1 MEKIYQASTAD
12 GAIDFINMRDLEIAA
27 EEVIPKGGYG
37 YISSGAGD
45 IFTYQE
51 NERAFNHKL
60 IIPHVLKDIELPD
73 TTLSFGGD
81 TLSAPIIMAPVAAHG
96 LANVAAEQAS
106 AKGVSRFGT
115 IYTAS
120 SYASCTLEEIRAAG
134 GQEAPQWFQFYMSK
148 DDGIN
153 KDILAMAKRNGA
165 RAIVLTADATVGG
178 NRETDR
184 RNGFT
189 FPLAMPIVQAYQSGI
204 GQTMDAVYGSSKQK
218 LSPQD
223 VAFIAKESDLPVYVK
238 GVQSEEDVERA
249 LGAGAQ
255 GIWVS
260 NHGGRQLDGG
270 PASFD
275 SLQIVAEAVAGR
287 APIVFDSGVRRGQHV
302 FKAIACGADLV
313 AIGRPVI
320 YGLALGGATG
330 VQQVFDFFKK
340 ELEMVMQLAGTQTVA
355 DIKKAVLRDNRYL

>member
-1 MEKIYQASTAD
+1 MEKIYQASTAE
-12 GAIDFINMRDLEIAA
+12 GAIDFINMYDLEEAA
-27 EEVIPKGGYG
+27 KEMIPQGGYG

-51 NERAFNHKL
+51 NEKAFNHKL
-60 IIPHVLKDIELPD
+60 IIPHVLRDVELPD
-73 TTLSFGGD
+73 TTTKFGNE
-81 TLSAPIIMAPVAAHG
+81 TLTAPIIMAPVAAHG
-96 LANVAAEQAS
+96 LANVAAERAS
-106 AKGVSRFGT
+106 AKGVARFGT

-120 SYASCTLEEIRAAG
+120 SYASCTLEEIREAG
-134 GQEAPQWFQFYMSK
+134 GEEAPQWFQFYMSK

-153 KDILAMAKRNGA
+153 CDILDMAKRNGA
-165 RAIVLTADATVGG
+165 KAIVLTADATVGG

-218 LSPQD
+218 LSPKD
-223 VAFIAKESDLPVYVK
+223 VEFITSYSDLPVYVK
-238 GVQSEEDVERA
+238 GVQSEEDVARA
-249 LGAGAQ
+249 LDAGAS

-270 PASFD
+270 PAAFD
-275 SLQIVAEAVAGR
+275 SLQYVAEAVAGR
-287 APIVFDSGVRRGQHV
+287 VPIVFDSGVRRGQHV
-302 FKAIACGADLV
+302 FKAIASGADLV

-320 YGLALGGATG
+320 YGLSLGGATG

-340 ELEMVMQLAGTQTVA
+340 ELEMVMQLAGTQTVEE
-355 DIKKAVLRDNRYL
+355 IKKVALRENRYL